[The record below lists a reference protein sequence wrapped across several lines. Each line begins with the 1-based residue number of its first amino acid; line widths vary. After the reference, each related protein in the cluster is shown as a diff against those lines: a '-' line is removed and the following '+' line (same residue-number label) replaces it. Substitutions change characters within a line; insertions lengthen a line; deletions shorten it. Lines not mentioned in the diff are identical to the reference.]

1 MLIFN
6 ILSQKNYQNYSIMK
20 FTSILLTGLAMFF
33 LQTINGQDH
42 FYKFKVNS
50 LQNKEISMDSYKGK
64 VVLVVNAASKCGFTP
79 QYKGLEALYS
89 KYKEKG
95 LVILGFPCNQFG
107 GQEPGTEKEIADFCS
122 LNYGVTFPLFT
133 KIEVNGKNTNPLY
146 VYLKDKLP
154 GTLGNDIKW
163 NFTKFLLDRKG
174 NPIQRYAPTTK
185 PEDIA
190 GDIEKLLS
198 EK

>member
-1 MLIFN
+1 
-6 ILSQKNYQNYSIMK
+6 MK
-20 FTSILLTGLAMFF
+20 YTSLLLTALALFM
-33 LQTINGQDH
+33 LQTLTAQDH

-50 LQNKEISMDSYKGK
+50 LQNKEIAMDSYKGK
-64 VVLVVNAASKCGFTP
+64 VVLVVNVASKCGFTP
-79 QYKGLEALYS
+79 QYKGLEALYL

-107 GQEPGTEKEIADFCS
+107 GQEPGNEKEIADFCS

-133 KIEVNGKNTNPLY
+133 KIEVNGKNANPLY

-198 EK
+198 E